1 MHYNIIKIYVYIY
14 ITQNIKLLTLLLL
27 FVQSTNQMSRVFF
40 VFFCV
45 QKMSFFQTCKSL
57 NLYTKN
63 NAHYDVCG
71 CFFFFFLSLV
81 SHYRKSAL
89 SNCSSRGFKWEG
101 RPLFL
106 RKNRK
111 VVNRFH
117 MSRQQMK
124 ARLHQTLPCPIQ
136 RRYTRLKEIQVK
148 AV

>member
-27 FVQSTNQMSRVFF
+27 FVQSTNQMSSFFLFFF
-40 VFFCV
+40 VCKKCPFFKHAKAWTCIR
-45 QKMSFFQTCKSL
+45 KIMLTMMS
-57 NLYTKN
+57 
-63 NAHYDVCG
+63 VG
-71 CFFFFFLSLV
+71 VFFFFLSLV

-101 RPLFL
+101 TPLFL